1 MKEINIGILGYGT
14 VGAATDKLIRQNA
27 PQITARTG
35 VKINVR
41 AVADVSPKVKHPRL
55 TRNAYDVIKD
65 PEISVIVEAIGGIN
79 PALNY
84 VLAAIKAGKDVVTS
98 NKEMIALYGN
108 KIREEAA
115 RNGVSVRFEAAVGG
129 GIPILGP
136 LSENLAANN
145 ITEIF
150 GIVNGTTNYILSK
163 MSWEGGEFKEA
174 LAEAQKKG
182 YAEANPKKDIEGYDA
197 SYKAAILASVAF
209 SAKIDWHKVYFEGIS
224 KITQE
229 DICYAEE
236 IGYVIKLLAIAKKV
250 NGEIEVRVHPTLVPE
265 GHALSY
271 VTGPMNAIYVRGDAV
286 GELMFYG
293 QGAGGMATASAV
305 VGDILAIANPKSS
318 ALGGQNPKVK
328 AVKIKSI
335 SEITSQYYIRLTV
348 PDKPGVLAGIS
359 KAFASENVSIAAV
372 MQKETIGKNATIVIV
387 THEAKEGNLQKA
399 ISRIKKLPVVKEVS
413 NVIRVGL

>member
-14 VGAATDKLIRQNA
+14 VGSAVDKLIRKNGA
-27 PQITARTG
+27 LILARTG
-35 VKINVR
+35 SRINVA
-41 AVADVSPKVKHPRL
+41 AVSDVSPKVKHPRL
-55 TRNAYDVIKD
+55 KRNALDVIND
-65 PEISVIVEAIGGIN
+65 PEISIIVEAIGGVN
-79 PALNY
+79 PALSF
-84 VLAAIKAGKDVVTS
+84 VMAAIKAGKDVVTS
-98 NKEMIALYGN
+98 NKELIALHGD
-108 KIREEAA
+108 KILEAA
-115 RNGVSVRFEAAVGG
+115 AKNGVSVRFEAAVGG

-136 LSENLAANN
+136 LSENLAAND

-209 SAKIDWHKVYFEGIS
+209 GSKVDWNKVYFEGIS
-224 KITQE
+224 RITHE
-229 DICYAEE
+229 DICFAEE

-250 NGEIEVRVHPTLVPE
+250 DGEIEVRVHPTLVPE

-293 QGAGGMATASAV
+293 QGAGGDPTASAII
-305 VGDILAIANPKSS
+305 GDIIAVANPKFEITSHNFKS
-318 ALGGQNPKVK
+318 MKMR
-328 AVKIKSI
+328 SI
-335 SEITSQYYIRLTV
+335 SKVVSQYYIRLTV

-359 KAFASENVSIAAV
+359 KAFANEKVSIAAV
-372 MQKETIGKNATIVIV
+372 VQKETVGNNATIVII
-387 THEAKEGNLQKA
+387 THQAEEGNLQKA
-399 ISRIKKLPVVKEVS
+399 VSRIKKLSVVKEVS